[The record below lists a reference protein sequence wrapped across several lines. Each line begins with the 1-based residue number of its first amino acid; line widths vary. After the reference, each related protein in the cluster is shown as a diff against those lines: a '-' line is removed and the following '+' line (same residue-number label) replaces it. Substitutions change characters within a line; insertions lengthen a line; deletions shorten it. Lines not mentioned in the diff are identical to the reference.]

1 MEELKDVY
9 QHFMLYY
16 GHKVQDMREARRQKL
31 VVERQQRQQLDG
43 EETEEQEKD
52 EPLPS
57 RLKMPVRRDLYTI
70 CRQAGE
76 FALLFA

>member
-16 GHKVQDMREARRQKL
+16 GHKVQDMREARRKKIL
-31 VVERQQRQQLDG
+31 AERQQRQQRQLDG
-43 EETEEQEKD
+43 EETEEQEKE

-57 RLKMPVRRDLYTI
+57 KLKMPARRDLYTI
-70 CRQAGE
+70 CKQAG
-76 FALLFA
+76 